1 MATEERH
8 VTTDVMSTGSRRG
21 FMRASLTGLAA
32 LATVPVLGGLAGCQQ
47 SLSRQGPSRQ
57 APAQAPGP
65 IANKTPLA
73 TEKLTDRVTLVTG
86 APGNLV
92 ALSSTDGVLLVD
104 SGGSSTFA
112 QGVRASL
119 GGAQVSTL
127 FNTHYH
133 AEQTGGNEL
142 FGKAGAQI
150 HAHEITRQWLAT
162 DYYVPAEDRWVKA
175 LPKVAWPTKTFR
187 DKSAMKS
194 GAESIEYGYLLE
206 AHTRGDIY
214 VFFRD
219 SNVLAVGDV
228 ASPLRDPALD
238 WYAGGWLGG
247 RVDAMDDL
255 LKLANDQTRIV
266 PSFGPVMTRAQLQAE
281 RDMMAR
287 LYDRTT
293 ELTDHGRSAQ
303 DMLDAGVLSEVQR
316 KFDDPYRFLYDVS
329 KGNWAHYTNFGGN
342 VV

>member
-1 MATEERH
+1 M
-8 VTTDVMSTGSRRG
+8 TDRRNFLQTSMGS
-21 FMRASLTGLAA
+21 LAA
-32 LATVPVLGGLAGCQQ
+32 LASVAALGGLEGCQQ
-47 SLSRQGPSRQ
+47 LPVRQTSGSTT
-57 APAQAPGP
+57 AG
-65 IANKTPLA
+65 KTALP
-73 TEKLTDRVTLVTG
+73 TEKLADRVTLITG

-92 ALSSTDGVLLVD
+92 ALSSSDGFVLVD
-104 SGGSSTFA
+104 SGSSA
-112 QGVRASL
+112 AARSVRKSL
-119 GGAQVSTL
+119 AGAKVRTL

-142 FGKAGAQI
+142 FGRAGAEI

-162 DYYVPAEDRWVKA
+162 DYYVPADDRWVKA

-187 DKSAMKS
+187 EKGAMQV

-255 LKLANDQTRIV
+255 IRLANDETKIV
-266 PSFGPVMTRAQLQAE
+266 PAYGPVMTREQLKAE
-281 RDMMAR
+281 SAMMHQ

-303 DMLDAGVLSEVQR
+303 DMLDAGVLNEVKR
-316 KFDDPYRFLYDVS
+316 KFDDPFRFLYDVCKS
-329 KGNWAHYTNFGGN
+329 NWAHYTNFGGN
-342 VV
+342 IV

>member
-1 MATEERH
+1 MATDRR
-8 VTTDVMSTGSRRG
+8 SFLLALGSIP
-21 FMRASLTGLAA
+21 L
-32 LATVPVLGGLAGCQQ
+32 LGGLAGCQQ
-47 SLSRQGPSRQ
+47 SPTRQGLTRQGPAAAHKS
-57 APAQAPGP
+57 AL
-65 IANKTPLA
+65 T
-73 TEKLTDRVTLVTG
+73 TEKLADRVTLITG
-86 APGNLV
+86 APGNVV
-92 ALSSTDGVLLVD
+92 ALSSNDGIFLVD
-104 SGGSSTFA
+104 SGSSAFA
-112 QGVRASL
+112 KSVRASL
-119 GGAQVSTL
+119 DGAPVRTL

-142 FGKAGAQI
+142 FGKAGAEI

-162 DYYVPAEDRWVKA
+162 DYYVPSEDRWVKA
-175 LPKVAWPTKTFR
+175 LPKSAWPTKTFR
-187 DKSAMKS
+187 EKGEMKS
-194 GAESIEYGYLLE
+194 GAEGIEYGYLLE

-255 LKLANDQTRIV
+255 LKLANDQTKIV

-281 RDMMAR
+281 RDMMVH

-293 ELTDHGRSAQ
+293 DLTDHGRSAQ
-303 DMLDAGVLSEVQR
+303 DMFEAGVLNEVQR
-316 KFDDPYRFLYDVS
+316 KFDDPYRFLYDVC

>member
-1 MATEERH
+1 M
-8 VTTDVMSTGSRRG
+8 TTDRRN
-21 FMRASLTGLAA
+21 FLQASLGSLAA
-32 LATVPVLGGLAGCQQ
+32 LASVSTLGGLEGCEQ
-47 SLSRQGPSRQ
+47 LPSRQ
-57 APAQAPGP
+57 TSALP
-65 IANKTPLA
+65 
-73 TEKLTDRVTLVTG
+73 TEKLADRVTLITG
-86 APGNLV
+86 APGNVV
-92 ALSSTDGVLLVD
+92 ALSSSEGFVLVD
-104 SGGSSTFA
+104 SGSSA
-112 QGVRASL
+112 AARGVRKSL
-119 GGAQVSTL
+119 AGAKVRTL

-133 AEQTGGNEL
+133 PEQTGGNEL
-142 FGKAGAQI
+142 FGKAGAEI

-187 DKSAMKS
+187 RKGEMKV
-194 GAESIEYGYLLE
+194 GDENIEYGYLLE

-228 ASPLRDPALD
+228 ASPARDPALD

-247 RVDAMDDL
+247 RIDAMDDL
-255 LKLANDQTRIV
+255 IKLANDETRIV
-266 PSFGPVMTRAQLQAE
+266 PAFGPVMTREQLKAE
-281 RDMMAR
+281 SEMMHH

-303 DMLDAGVLSEVQR
+303 DMLDAGVLNEVKR
-316 KFDDPYRFLYDVS
+316 KFDDPFRFLYDVC

-342 VV
+342 IV